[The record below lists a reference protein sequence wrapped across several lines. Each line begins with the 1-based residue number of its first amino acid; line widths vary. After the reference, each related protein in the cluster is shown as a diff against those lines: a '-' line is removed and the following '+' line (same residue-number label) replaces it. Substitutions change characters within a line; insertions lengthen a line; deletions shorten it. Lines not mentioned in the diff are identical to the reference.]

1 MGRFGLTCHAG
12 ALTRLVS
19 AQAGSRSTEARVET
33 AGRNPK
39 SNGQGLAV
47 YFTGLIE
54 LFELAGQICKRWS
67 LCLDFLN
74 VVFGPQPIL

>member
-1 MGRFGLTCHAG
+1 MAKPD
-12 ALTRLVS
+12 
-19 AQAGSRSTEARVET
+19 SRSSEARVET

-39 SNGQGLAV
+39 SNGQGESLAV

-74 VVFGPQPIL
+74 IVFGPQPIL